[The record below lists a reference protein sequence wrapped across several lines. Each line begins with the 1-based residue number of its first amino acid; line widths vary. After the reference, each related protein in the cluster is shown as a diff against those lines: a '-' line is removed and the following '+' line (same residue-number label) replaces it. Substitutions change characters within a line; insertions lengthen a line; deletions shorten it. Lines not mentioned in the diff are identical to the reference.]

1 MMICFSFVISVPLTY
16 VAYNYGPFLFNILNT
31 GGEEVAV
38 QGGTAYMKMF
48 AYGVPAMFVMGVLFS
63 GMNAIGAT
71 KIPLFIS
78 ITGNILNVI
87 LDYVLIFGKLGFE
100 PMGGIRGAAL
110 ATVIVIYFQIVLY
123 LYVYLGRKK
132 LAITVKLD
140 FVLLWRALKVAVPT
154 WIERISSHP
163 SYLVL
168 SALVAKYGVD
178 SLAGYQVG
186 GLRLEGLAFMPGG
199 IGFTLAGMALVGQG
213 GLGAGSLKRQRR
225 MQWLLWYLRL

>member
-1 MMICFSFVISVPLTY
+1 
-16 VAYNYGPFLFNILNT
+16 
-31 GGEEVAV
+31 
-38 QGGTAYMKMF
+38 MF
-48 AYGVPAMFVMGVLFS
+48 IWVV
-63 GMNAIGAT
+63 
-71 KIPLFIS
+71 
-78 ITGNILNVI
+78 
-87 LDYVLIFGKLGFE
+87 
-100 PMGGIRGAAL
+100 
-110 ATVIVIYFQIVLY
+110 
-123 LYVYLGRKK
+123 KK

-186 GLRLEGLAFMPGG
+186 LRLEGLAFMPG
-199 IGFTLAGMALVGQG
+199 IGFTLAGMALVGQ